1 MAFLPISCEPMM
13 DRGSRM
19 LISAALSV
27 TDPINDRPEVFN
39 NIYLGGD
46 EDRNPFSV
54 LFSRPEDAENL
65 INFINQN
72 WQMIWDWNISC
83 VYRYAWN
90 GLPYVVILPL
100 FSQQGLIADCDQI
113 LFFISDLVNF
123 PQEPVRRL

>member
-1 MAFLPISCEPMM
+1 
-13 DRGSRM
+13 M

-65 INFINQN
+65 INFI
-72 WQMIWDWNISC
+72 ILNI
-83 VYRYAWN
+83 
-90 GLPYVVILPL
+90 
-100 FSQQGLIADCDQI
+100 
-113 LFFISDLVNF
+113 
-123 PQEPVRRL
+123 